1 MHRKTYFKPSRRSI
15 LIFLSL
21 GAFISLALSFTYNDM
36 IRYDLRQIP
45 LIVGGLYLGP
55 GAAVILYAVLISF
68 RAYFG
73 VDTGFWLAI
82 LIHGAQTMAIVYL
95 HNWFIKQG
103 SNKKVLI
110 VAILSLVSSIGLMI
124 FLYLLDY
131 TLGWQEWGIYIIGC
145 SFVAGITTAII
156 ETEKVNFF
164 LKERALGIV
173 KMETISQMS
182 ASISHEVRN
191 PLTSVKG
198 FLQLLGE
205 RGFSEQK
212 RSEFVGIAIQELER
226 AERIISDFLTLAKP
240 NEKCYERV
248 ELSNELAHIVKVF
261 EPMTNMASIIV
272 KTDIEEGINIKGDR
286 YQLHQCIFNLLKNS
300 KEAMPD
306 GGELSILLHR
316 NAGRAA
322 IHIIDTGLGMTEEQI
337 KQYGEPYFSTKGT
350 HGTGLGTMVSTAVI
364 KAHKG
369 TIHVTSQ
376 PNKGTTI
383 TITLPIMD
391 SE

>member
-1 MHRKTYFKPSRRSI
+1 M
-15 LIFLSL
+15 
-21 GAFISLALSFTYNDM
+21 ALSFTFNDM
-36 IRYDLRQIP
+36 IRYDLRQVP
-45 LIVGGLYLGP
+45 LIIGGLYLGP
-55 GAAVILYAVLISF
+55 GAAAILYAVLIGF

-82 LIHGAQTMAIVYL
+82 FIHGAQTMAIVYL
-95 HNWFIKQG
+95 HNWFMKQAP
-103 SNKKVLI
+103 NKKVLL
-110 VAILSLVSSIGLMI
+110 VVFLSLVSSVGLMI
-124 FLYLLDY
+124 FMYLLGY
-131 TLGWQEWGIYIIGC
+131 TLGWLEWGTYIFGC

-205 RGFSEQK
+205 PGFSEQK
-212 RSEFVGIAIQELER
+212 RSDFVGIAIQELER
-226 AERIISDFLTLAKP
+226 AERIITDFLTLAKP
-240 NEKCYERV
+240 NEQSF
-248 ELSNELAHIVKVF
+248 ELVNLSKELAHIVKVF

-272 KTDIEEGINIKGDR
+272 KAKLEDDIFIKGDR
-286 YQLHQCIFNLLKNS
+286 FQLHQCIFNLLKNA

-306 GGELSILLHR
+306 GGEMTILLKK
-316 NAGRAA
+316 NTDKAI
-322 IHIIDTGLGMTEEQI
+322 IHINDTGFGMTEEQI

-350 HGTGLGTMVSTAVI
+350 QGTGLGTMVSSAVI

-369 TIHVTSQ
+369 TINVTSQ

-383 TITLPIMD
+383 TLTLPKM
-391 SE
+391 EPE

>member
-1 MHRKTYFKPSRRSI
+1 MHRKTYVKPSRGSI

-21 GAFISLALSFTYNDM
+21 GAFVSLALSFTYNDM

-55 GAAVILYAVLISF
+55 GAAAILYVVLISF

-82 LIHGAQTMAIVYL
+82 FIHGAQTLAVVYL
-95 HNWFIKQG
+95 HNWFIKQA
-103 SNKKVLI
+103 SNKKVLLI
-110 VAILSLVSSIGLMI
+110 AFIALISSIGLMI
-124 FLYLLDY
+124 FMYLLDY
-131 TLGWQEWGIYIIGC
+131 NLGWQEWGIYIIGC

-205 RGFSEQK
+205 PGFTEQK

-226 AERIISDFLTLAKP
+226 AERIITDFLTLAKP
-240 NEKCYERV
+240 NEQSFEPV
-248 ELSNELAHIVKVF
+248 NLSKELAHIVKVF

-272 KTDIEEGINIKGDR
+272 KTDIEDGIIVNGVR
-286 YQLHQCIFNLLKNS
+286 YQLHQCIFNLIKNS

-306 GGELSILLHR
+306 GGELTILLHR
-316 NAGRAA
+316 NADKAA
-322 IHIIDTGLGMTEEQI
+322 IHIIDNGQGMTEEQI

-350 HGTGLGTMVSTAVI
+350 QGTGLGTMVSSAVI
-364 KAHKG
+364 KTHKG
-369 TIHVTSQ
+369 TINVTSQ
-376 PNKGTTI
+376 PNIGTTV
-383 TITLPIMD
+383 TITLPVIE
-391 SE
+391 SK